1 MLAMLEFFEE
11 YSLPP
16 AAEALPCAHQT
27 VSQKIPDGSLGACE
41 RIFRNVTC

>member
-1 MLAMLEFFEE
+1 MLAVLQFFEE
-11 YSLPP
+11 HSPPP
-16 AAEALPCAHQT
+16 APKALPCAHQT